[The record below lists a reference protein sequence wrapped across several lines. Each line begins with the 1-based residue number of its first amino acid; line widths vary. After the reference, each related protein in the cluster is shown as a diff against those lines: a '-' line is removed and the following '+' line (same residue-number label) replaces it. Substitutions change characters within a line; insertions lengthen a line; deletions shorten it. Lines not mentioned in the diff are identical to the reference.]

1 MIEVKRKNLEEIYSI
16 MDQIQL
22 NKITDANVRKLVLK
36 LVLEGKKKANTMK
49 EDVEEIRKK
58 FFNGFENE
66 DLEVFQKGLTEM
78 SELFRETKIK
88 EALDKD
94 AELSNKYPEIT
105 EAYKGFNQALIDLQD
120 ELVPINTEKVNM
132 DAFIDAM
139 VGQDI
144 EINGKTLDV
153 LSPIFNDE
161 SEN

>member
-1 MIEVKRKNLEEIYSI
+1 M
-16 MDQIQL
+16 
-22 NKITDANVRKLVLK
+22 
-36 LVLEGKKKANTMK
+36 
-49 EDVEEIRKK
+49 
-58 FFNGFENE
+58 
-66 DLEVFQKGLTEM
+66 TEL
-78 SELFRETKIK
+78 SELFKKGNVE

-105 EAYKGFNQALIDLQD
+105 EAYKGFNQALVDLH
-120 ELVPINTEKVNM
+120 EESVTINTEKIDM

-139 VGQDI
+139 IGQDI